1 MVAEGSCDAYFEY
14 GIHIISFCFFFFSG
28 VPLNLLHR
36 CILCSA
42 TKKLAE
48 QISPLL
54 THVNFPDD

>member
-1 MVAEGSCDAYFEY
+1 MIYYILLLLG
-14 GIHIISFCFFFFSG
+14 G
-28 VPLNLLHR
+28 PLNLLHR

-42 TKKLAE
+42 TKELAG